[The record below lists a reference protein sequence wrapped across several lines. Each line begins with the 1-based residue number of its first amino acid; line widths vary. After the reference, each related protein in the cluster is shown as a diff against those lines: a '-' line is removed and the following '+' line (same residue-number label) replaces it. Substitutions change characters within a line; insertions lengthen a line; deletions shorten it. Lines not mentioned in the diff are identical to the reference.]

1 MLRLYL
7 LTFGSEE
14 KRVDREFGAHE
25 LLKLQEVIHKLKDGM
40 NLFNLYLPYINNGD
54 FKHLIE
60 HQLHF
65 TRSEYKMFL
74 DEITNS
80 TSNLCT
86 YGMYTI
92 FEPTYGYKAK
102 APKSDQGFTE
112 QEIASSLLAHCKS
125 TAILKLS
132 AALECANPDLR
143 LLMVQSSTNSV
154 HQAYDIWRFMN
165 MNGYYQVPVFTAET
179 TKAIIQSLKQMEP

>member
-1 MLRLYL
+1 M
-7 LTFGSEE
+7 
-14 KRVDREFGAHE
+14 DREFGAHE
-25 LLKLQEVIHKLKDGM
+25 LLKLHEVLQKLKDGM
-40 NLFNLYLPYINNGD
+40 NLYNLSIPNIVNEDLTR
-54 FKHLIE
+54 LVE

-65 TRSEYKMFL
+65 IKSECRMFI
-74 DEITNS
+74 DEIS
-80 TSNLCT
+80 ISESNLCT

-92 FEPTYGYKAK
+92 FEPTYGYESK
-102 APKSDQGFTE
+102 PETTEQSFSE

-125 TAILKLS
+125 TAIVKVS

-165 MNGYYQVPVFTAET
+165 RKGYYQVPIFTEET
-179 TKAIIQSLKQMEP
+179 TEAIIQSLKNMKP